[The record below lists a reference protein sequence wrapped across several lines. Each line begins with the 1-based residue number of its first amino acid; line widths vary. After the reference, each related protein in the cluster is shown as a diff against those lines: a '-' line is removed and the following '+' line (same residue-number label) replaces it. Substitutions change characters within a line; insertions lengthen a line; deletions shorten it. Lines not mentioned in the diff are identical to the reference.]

1 MASASDFLK
10 KRTAA
15 RQQAE
20 SIQSSDKTP
29 LGKNDD
35 GTVTRASNFLRSKAA
50 ERRAVIDQQYGKDA
64 YGGSGRYEADKAQG
78 FNSWLES
85 VNGLSSQLGSDYQS
99 RDGKFQ
105 SAADFGKYR
114 DDNDARI
121 SVMQN
126 RANAYRTYFQDNREI
141 YGEDA
146 VNGVLSTLDQGSKYL
161 EELRGGLNSEYDFWS
176 QFKDEND
183 YNTYQRGKEYAALAE
198 KPDFAEKSQYKSTAN
213 GQEKFNAWSGT
224 YSNSGFDDIAYDY
237 INRNEE
243 ARSRQMLSDIQS
255 NASLLGLDNSER
267 REMTDDEIATFNYL
281 YAQDTAN
288 GDAEHKN
295 AYAYIDYLT
304 RDLNYRQRAKA
315 EEEWATYAKE
325 HPVGS
330 SAFSVLESPLKGLSY
345 LGQAADYL
353 SDGEIDQNAGYNKF
367 SYINSAIRDEVNTIV
382 EDNWGGVGSFA
393 YQTGMSMGDFLLN
406 TAITGGNQAL
416 SLAIMGTGAAADATI
431 SAKDRGLSDNQAFAL
446 GTIAG
451 AAEIVTEKVS
461 LDALLDKTALT
472 KSAMGYFLKNTLAEG
487 SEEVGSDIINLVAD
501 VLISKDK
508 SEWQTSIDAYEAEG
522 MTEKEAFW
530 RAVRDQAENMGLDF
544 LGGAVSG
551 GVMSGAGIA
560 INAGLNEYG
569 ARRTGAEFQAM
580 GDDVVQATIQEG
592 LASDPSTQSY
602 KLAVQLQQKLDAGQT
617 LTNAEIGR
625 LYQANVQAIDA
636 EDGSGDLLLRAAEEV
651 TQKGRVTNN
660 TAIDILSNP
669 TAINTLTQEA
679 GLNISEDMSKSQQR
693 KAVKNAVA
701 TLART
706 QSGVSA
712 NASETAPTATEARQT
727 ATQETVRPAM
737 QVEQQRPAAQQV
749 YDIRRVRDAAAS
761 LGENGAKALAASY
774 DGSVRADDYYAGFA
788 SYYEAGVSGIDMD
801 KVQSRY
807 AAQLNQAQR
816 FAAYSAGQNDA
827 AASLALEREGVKS
840 ATVYGD
846 EAGFVQSEHS
856 ASLPKETVRF
866 YNSLARAAG
875 VKIQMAEATGKGG
888 ANGWYSN
895 GIIHIANDAENPGT
909 VVAKHEITHR
919 MQEMAPEAYRKY
931 RDYAMSALTEL
942 DGSTASIVEQYK
954 SRYAEAGV
962 NLSTEQAMD
971 EIAAD
976 FTEALTVDPARFETL
991 AKENRSVARK
1001 LLDAVRDFIRKAK
1014 SMFKGNKTAQNQ
1026 AAANAYGVSIDTLEE
1041 AARLWEEA
1049 LKATSEQAANKNA
1062 AQTDGG
1068 TKFSIKRT
1076 SQMTLAQQLKMFY
1089 DGKMASSDAF
1099 YFGVTP
1105 AVLEK
1110 SGFDALPLAMTIGD
1124 FRKSTQKKHNIPRR
1138 VLKNLMGNLA
1148 SPLFS
1153 FGSGDRA
1160 GIVLNDIDGDGYT
1173 LLAALERGTDMDR
1186 KPVNVINSLYGLE
1199 HPAEWIKN
1207 QIDSGNEFVLYDEK
1221 RANAFLQTYGYMAS
1235 VGDGIRSTGES
1246 VTQNGAEVKTKFSLK
1261 TPVEETDK
1269 LLALH
1274 NKDENSILAAIK
1286 LGGLPMPSIAIV
1298 KARDGHTKYGPISLV
1313 FSKDTIDPQLFRAN
1327 KVYGGDAWT
1336 PTAPRVDYPV
1346 NSKKASQ
1353 VEHELHRLAGDVSV
1367 AGGIFGNSAALR
1379 SMGIDDTSTRST
1391 AELAEKLASTDT
1403 VRAAYL
1409 ADQGKSLEPVK
1420 MDKVWD
1426 KFGNDTLQ
1434 KVVDRLGVNTL
1445 AEIEA
1450 NLETGESVKDALGE
1464 NAEVIR
1470 DILRDYY
1477 REQGEP
1483 MLRRM
1488 AVKRHWTD
1496 AEINERRQT
1505 RIDNSMDGVSIFT
1518 LEDIVHHAW
1527 DMYQDGGATKGEID
1541 RMATS
1546 DALRSAVDDHAV
1558 EEWIAGKLDGLL
1570 GEAGIYNGKDPY
1582 TPSGNLRSFSQLHY
1596 AYTLENIVKAMKEGQ
1611 EERGGNTWGASAKT
1625 LQSVATPEYR
1635 SIQEIKADSGRLGM
1649 DEGAEYEAKLQAID
1663 DQIGSIITKI
1673 KQGNKAHSDNSFV
1686 ESDIIGSILM
1696 ETSKGKR
1703 TVDAIMRAFSKEGYK
1718 ISSQTAQDIQA
1729 VYQAAAEMPTGYFE
1743 AKPQRAVGFDE
1754 VLAAV
1759 IPDDSSKKLRD
1770 GLEQAGVRM
1779 LEYKTGDDAD
1789 RLAKINSVEGARF
1802 SLKSTDNK
1810 GRKLTAE
1817 QQGYFRDSVIRD
1829 DQGHLMVMYH
1839 GTRNGGFTVFDGGKD
1854 YFYFTNNRKYA
1865 YTFEGRKANGQLY
1878 PSTKADME
1886 AGLISPQRYEVYL
1899 NVTNPFI
1906 AEQDVVED
1914 ALYWDRSLAQQ
1925 LRDRGYDALMMEDM
1939 SQVIVLSP
1947 EQIKNVTNKTPTSD
1961 PDIRYSLKGGS
1972 DILQENAAL
1981 QEENRLLREQ
1991 MKDYIAIQRRNGK
2004 LQESRD
2010 YWQGQT
2016 RRTQRVTTDKKAV
2029 TAAAKQLI
2037 QNYGADIAVKDIQ
2050 GDLQSLY
2057 DYIASGY
2064 DGKDELTYTEARRRA
2079 EDIAE
2084 TLVSNAV
2091 AVDNDMYDAYSDL
2104 RDYLRTTKIIY
2115 GKEYHGDIADYGD
2128 FRKRQFGRLNLG
2140 SEGHTNIDQV
2150 YQELSSR
2157 WPEFFSEQEQTHPTD
2172 QLLHIAEVLD
2182 GISEINE
2189 YNPFSRYM
2197 DQAVTG
2203 AANEIMETFFDLPQ
2217 TRKTFADRQALKLEN
2232 AKAKGREQVQ
2242 KVREQYTTHL
2252 AELREQNRQ
2261 RVQNA
2266 IAKEREARERQ
2277 MGALKDRY
2285 AAKDA
2290 AGRERRAA
2298 RELRAKIT
2306 RHASALSQKLLRPS
2320 DQHHIPEAMRGSV
2333 AAMLESINQES
2344 QYTLDEN
2351 GKRVKDG
2358 SGTPTK
2364 RTEAFRALKE
2374 QYAKIVA
2381 EGGDMVIDPSLLGSD
2396 ADGIKGGFEAVIA
2409 MKDTKLADMSVAQL
2423 QTVWQVVKA
2432 VEHSVNTAG
2441 KVLSK
2446 AKYARTADWAQAL
2459 SIGTSSRRAKNS
2471 LTSNHA
2477 LIDLETPYTFFSHYG
2492 EAGKAVYRMLR
2503 DAQDQ
2508 QQLMVDHVAEE
2519 VRKIVDP
2526 KTVKKL
2532 EATTHT
2538 FTTER
2543 GEKLTLSTA
2552 QVMELYELVKRKQA
2566 HDHLL
2571 KGGVVQP
2578 EIKTSQIRRGTD
2590 SIRLTE
2596 GDLENIT
2603 GTLTPEQVKIA
2614 DGLQGLT
2621 RGVLADYG
2629 NKASMEAYGYK
2640 KFTESDYWPI
2650 KSAKEGL
2657 HSNIEKGGNN
2667 TRSIKNIG
2675 MAKTTLPHASN
2686 ALDLA
2691 GIFTTFANHASDMT
2705 DYASWLC
2712 TMEDINRLFNYQF
2725 RDEEGN
2731 PTGKTIKGLLDRVGG
2746 PGSQKYWHNL
2756 MEDIQNGINAPGDSP
2771 MWDIAGKTIGGFKG
2785 AAVGANIR
2793 VVIQQPTAFF
2803 RAAAVLDPQD
2813 MARGLAR
2820 GVTRGSGWKKAL
2832 QYSPIAMRKDA
2843 GGFDISSPYKMT
2855 ETLFDN
2861 RTNVRKLND
2870 ALSAPA
2876 GAADAVTWG
2885 KLWNA
2890 CEWATAREHQG
2901 LTKGSEAFYRQTAKL
2916 FAEVIDQ
2923 TQVVDGVLQRSNI
2936 MRSSNAVVKQAT
2948 SFMGEPIMSLNLL
2961 MRAYD
2966 QVRYEQNSQK
2976 RGKAIKTMGRAA
2988 TALVV
2993 TNVVNALAQSLIDA
3007 MRDDDE
3013 DKKYWERFRAAF
3025 TGISGDE
3032 ETPWEKA
3039 WNAIMEGNVGSN
3051 MNPLGQIPFVKDALS
3066 IMQGYDVSRT
3076 EMEIV
3081 SDLIQAG
3088 QTAIQSADGQGKRT
3102 RAYALK
3108 GLLAACAKMF
3118 GIPASN
3124 LTRDMWGLAR
3134 SAAVETGN
3142 IPLQYEMEKAIYNIS
3157 NTGNKNRYYAILYR
3171 ALEQGDMDTYQHIRD
3186 DLMNS
3191 MGVDGASIDSAMRSR
3206 YNKAVEKDPDYTLPQ
3221 RARDLIGS
3229 RDKYV
3234 PVKEKEETF
3243 GADDLG
3249 SSAYRAYSDQRAND
3263 YRSMADDLASSPI
3276 FRGMDDETRD
3286 KVLKAAYDL
3295 ADKSAL
3301 ADHSDGQ
3308 YEVSTKWMAQAD
3320 DAEAQG
3326 IEPWEY
3332 VLFHTAYN
3340 EMEGTKD
3347 ADGKTVKGEAKSD
3360 HVREWLED
3368 FSGLT
3373 DEQRAFLW
3381 GTVYTSE
3388 W

>member
-35 GTVTRASNFLRSKAA
+35 GTVTRASNFLRNKAA
-50 ERRAVIDQQYGKDA
+50 ERRAVIDQRYGKDA

-304 RDLNYRQRAKA
+304 GDLNYRQRAKA
-315 EEEWATYAKE
+315 EEEWAAYAKE

-451 AAEIVTEKVS
+451 AAEIITEKVS

-636 EDGSGDLLLRAAEEV
+636 EDGSGDLLLRAAGEV

-706 QSGVSA
+706 QSDVST
-712 NASETAPTATEARQT
+712 NARETAPTATEARQT

-737 QVEQQRPAAQQV
+737 QVEQQRPAAQQA

-761 LGENGAKALAASY
+761 LGENGAKALSVSY

-788 SYYEAGVSGIDMD
+788 SYYEAGINGADMA
-801 KVQSRY
+801 KVDSDYGSR
-807 AAQLNQAQR
+807 LTEAQR
-816 FAAYSAGQNDA
+816 FAAYAAGQNDA
-827 AASLALEREGVKS
+827 ALSLQREQQAVKYAKVAGEGS
-840 ATVYGD
+840 GLVYD
-846 EAGFVQSEHS
+846 DFVKQAVESGRP
-856 ASLPKETVRF
+856 LQDKQG
-866 YNSLARAAG
+866 RA
-875 VKIQMAEATGKGG
+875 ILD
-888 ANGWYSN
+888 ANGESRVYLTAETAAKVNRVAKALGVRVQFVDSVR
-895 GIIHIANDAENPGT
+895 GGTANAQISGSTVLVERNNENPVLAIVG
-909 VVAKHEITHR
+909 HEMTHR
-919 MQEMAPEAYRKY
+919 MQELAPTEYRTF
-931 RDYAMSALTEL
+931 RDIVAQEEQDSIQKRIDSYAAQGVELT
-942 DGSTASIVEQYK
+942 Y
-954 SRYAEAGV
+954 
-962 NLSTEQAMD
+962 EQAMD
-971 EIAAD
+971 EVAAD
-976 FTEALTVDPARFETL
+976 YAGRLIDDGKVLDDFIQRHRDDRTL
-991 AKENRSVARK
+991 LQK
-1001 LLDAVRDFIRKAK
+1001 VRDAIR
-1014 SMFKGNKTAQNQ
+1014 SL
-1026 AAANAYGVSIDTLEE
+1026 IDKLTGAE
-1041 AARLWEEA
+1041 
-1049 LKATSEQAANKNA
+1049 KKK
-1062 AQTDGG
+1062 AQT
-1068 TKFSIKRT
+1068 
-1076 SQMTLAQQLKMFY
+1076 AE
-1089 DGKMASSDAF
+1089 
-1099 YFGVTP
+1099 
-1105 AVLEK
+1105 EK
-1110 SGFDALPLAMTIGD
+1110 LT
-1124 FRKSTQKKHNIPRR
+1124 
-1138 VLKNLMGNLA
+1138 
-1148 SPLFS
+1148 
-1153 FGSGDRA
+1153 
-1160 GIVLNDIDGDGYT
+1160 
-1173 LLAALERGTDMDR
+1173 AALEAAARQAKTLQGEGGNDTMAATRHSMKEDGKDGQESETGGRPGTGSREGYGQSTDR
-1186 KPVNVINSLYGLE
+1186 EGKGQDGRVRRELSAASGRYGGVNPSFGAKPVRSWAEGHTVEPVKGSVAYTEQRTAVDYGVPSFVVADAAWAKNKGSTPAFSAGGQIFFRETMPEKNRGMFAPHEITHVMRQVGYKPYLDFVERTPTMLNMSDGMTRVLLNHVAE
-1199 HPAEWIKN
+1199 HQHTTMENADP
-1207 QIDSGNEFVLYDEK
+1207 SRLYDEF
-1221 RANAFLQTYGYMAS
+1221 NATMYGHIA
-1235 VGDGIRSTGES
+1235 VGKADMFVDGPAAHVFHDFDAYAKELGELHERFKADN
-1246 VTQNGAEVKTKFSLK
+1246 QKKTKFSLK
-1261 TPVEETDK
+1261 APVEETDK

-1379 SMGIDDTSTRST
+1379 SVGIDDTSARST
-1391 AELAEKLASTDT
+1391 AELAERLASTDT

-1546 DALRSAVDDHAV
+1546 DALRSAVDDRAV

-1649 DEGAEYEAKLQAID
+1649 DEGAEYEAKLQTID

-1789 RLAKINSVEGARF
+1789 RLAKINSVEDARF
-1802 SLKSTDNK
+1802 SLKAGTESK
-1810 GRKLTAE
+1810 
-1817 QQGYFRDSVIRD
+1817 SV
-1829 DQGHLMVMYH
+1829 
-1839 GTRNGGFTVFDGGKD
+1839 
-1854 YFYFTNNRKYA
+1854 
-1865 YTFEGRKANGQLY
+1865 
-1878 PSTKADME
+1878 
-1886 AGLISPQRYEVYL
+1886 
-1899 NVTNPFI
+1899 
-1906 AEQDVVED
+1906 
-1914 ALYWDRSLAQQ
+1914 
-1925 LRDRGYDALMMEDM
+1925 
-1939 SQVIVLSP
+1939 
-1947 EQIKNVTNKTPTSD
+1947 
-1961 PDIRYSLKGGS
+1961 
-1972 DILQENAAL
+1972 AAL

-1991 MKDYIAIQRRNGK
+1991 MKDYIALQRRNGT

-2010 YWQGQT
+2010 YWRGQT

-2091 AVDNDMYDAYSDL
+2091 AVDSDMYDAYSDL

-2172 QLLHIAEVLD
+2172 QLLHIVEVLD

-2242 KVREQYTTHL
+2242 KVREQYTTRL

-2266 IAKEREARERQ
+2266 IAKERETRERQ

-2333 AAMLESINQES
+2333 AAVLESINQES

-2358 SGTPTK
+2358 SGAPTK

-2396 ADGIKGGFEAVIA
+2396 ADGIKGGFDAVIA

-2532 EATTHT
+2532 EATAHT

-2552 QVMELYELVKRKQA
+2552 QVMELYELVKRKQS

-2596 GDLENIT
+2596 GDLVNIT

-2675 MAKTTLPHASN
+2675 MAKTTMPHASN

-3108 GLLAACAKMF
+3108 GLLAAGAKMF

-3229 RDKYV
+3229 RDKYA

-3243 GADDLG
+3243 GADDLA

-3301 ADHSDGQ
+3301 EDHSDGQ
-3308 YEVSTKWMAQAD
+3308 YEISSKWMAQAD

>member
-35 GTVTRASNFLRSKAA
+35 GTVTRASNFLRNKAA

-304 RDLNYRQRAKA
+304 NDLNYRQRAKT
-315 EEEWATYAKE
+315 EEEWAAYAKE

-367 SYINSAIRDEVNTIV
+367 SYINSAIRNEVNTIV

-451 AAEIVTEKVS
+451 AAEIITEKVS

-706 QSGVSA
+706 QSDVST
-712 NASETAPTATEARQT
+712 NARETAPAATEARQT

-737 QVEQQRPAAQQV
+737 QVEQQRPAAQQA
-749 YDIRRVRDAAAS
+749 YDIHRVRDAAAS
-761 LGENGAKALAASY
+761 LGENGAKALYASY
-774 DGSVRADDYYAGFA
+774 DGNVRADDYYAGFA
-788 SYYEAGVSGIDMD
+788 SYYEAGISGIDMD

-807 AAQLNQAQR
+807 AAQLNRAQR

-866 YNSLARAAG
+866 YGSLARAAG

-895 GIIHIANDAENPGT
+895 GIIHIANDAENPGA

-931 RDYAMSALTEL
+931 RDYAMSALTER

-1001 LLDAVRDFIRKAK
+1001 LLDAVRDFIRKVK
-1014 SMFKGNKTAQNQ
+1014 SLFKGSKTAQNQ

-1049 LKATSEQAANKNA
+1049 LKATSEQTANKNA

-1379 SMGIDDTSTRST
+1379 SVGIDDTSTRST

-1729 VYQAAAEMPTGYFE
+1729 VYQEAAEMPTGYFE

-1789 RLAKINSVEGARF
+1789 RLAKINSVDNARF
-1802 SLKSTDNK
+1802 SLK
-1810 GRKLTAE
+1810 GR
-1817 QQGYFRDSVIRD
+1817 
-1829 DQGHLMVMYH
+1829 
-1839 GTRNGGFTVFDGGKD
+1839 
-1854 YFYFTNNRKYA
+1854 
-1865 YTFEGRKANGQLY
+1865 
-1878 PSTKADME
+1878 
-1886 AGLISPQRYEVYL
+1886 
-1899 NVTNPFI
+1899 
-1906 AEQDVVED
+1906 
-1914 ALYWDRSLAQQ
+1914 
-1925 LRDRGYDALMMEDM
+1925 
-1939 SQVIVLSP
+1939 
-1947 EQIKNVTNKTPTSD
+1947 
-1961 PDIRYSLKGGS
+1961 

-2091 AVDNDMYDAYSDL
+2091 AVDSDMYDAYSDL

-2172 QLLHIAEVLD
+2172 QLLHIVEVLD

-2189 YNPFSRYM
+2189 YNPFSRHM

-2242 KVREQYTTHL
+2242 KVREQYTTRL

-2396 ADGIKGGFEAVIA
+2396 ADGIKGGFDAVIA

-2471 LTSNHA
+2471 LTRNHA

-2552 QVMELYELVKRKQA
+2552 QVMELYELVKRKQS

-2596 GDLENIT
+2596 GDLVNIT

-2675 MAKTTLPHASN
+2675 MAKTTMPHASN

-3108 GLLAACAKMF
+3108 GLLAAGAKMF

-3229 RDKYV
+3229 RDQYA
-3234 PVKEKEETF
+3234 PAKEKEETF

-3263 YRSMADDLASSPI
+3263 YRSMADDLAGSPI
-3276 FRGMDDETRD
+3276 FQGMDDETRD

-3301 ADHSDGQ
+3301 EDHSDGQ
-3308 YEVSTKWMAQAD
+3308 YEISSKWMAQAD

-3381 GTVYTSE
+3381 GTVYTSQ